1 MYSADFS
8 KRSQLCH
15 YTFTQWTADIDTWES
30 VGGKIKRVGCWQEIL
45 KKNDNEAV
53 TALTFSEHSHKL
65 DTWAEFKMA
74 IKFKIEVTVV
84 FLVLYPFSTYE

>member
-1 MYSADFS
+1 M
-8 KRSQLCH
+8 
-15 YTFTQWTADIDTWES
+15 
-30 VGGKIKRVGCWQEIL
+30 GGKIKRVGCWQEIL

-53 TALTFSEHSHKL
+53 TALTFSEHNHKL

>member
-1 MYSADFS
+1 MLAGNP
-8 KRSQLCH
+8 
-15 YTFTQWTADIDTWES
+15 E
-30 VGGKIKRVGCWQEIL
+30 
-45 KKNDNEAV
+45 KNDNEAV

>member
-1 MYSADFS
+1 MNGRYRHVRECGRKD
-8 KRSQLCH
+8 K
-15 YTFTQWTADIDTWES
+15 E
-30 VGGKIKRVGCWQEIL
+30 GGMLAGNPE

-65 DTWAEFKMA
+65 DTWAELKMA